1 MLYLHR
7 TYFWASGVGER
18 EKRLIWMNWEGAKEG
33 EGRRGG
39 GRGERVTYDSSDTFG
54 NDVD

>member
-1 MLYLHR
+1 M
-7 TYFWASGVGER
+7 GER
-18 EKRLIWMNWEGAKEG
+18 EKRLIWMNWEGAKER
-33 EGRRGG
+33 EGQRGG

>member
-1 MLYLHR
+1 M
-7 TYFWASGVGER
+7 GER
-18 EKRLIWMNWEGAKEG
+18 EKRLIWMNWEGAKER
-33 EGRRGG
+33 EGRRGGG